1 MRGNLR
7 FALTALTW
15 AVILLAI
22 YAITARA
29 QTRGPLH
36 GAAGVGWAAQAGAPG
51 LPVLKGK
58 VDNPAQNYQARVLLL
73 NWKIVNRRD
82 QALQGGRFFE
92 SALITAIT

>member
-29 QTRGPLH
+29 QSRGPLH
-36 GAAGVGWAAQAGAPG
+36 AAAGVGWAAQAGASG
-51 LPVLKGK
+51 LPVLRGRHSRAKLAPGNRLVIELEDK
-58 VDNPAQNYQARVLLL
+58 
-73 NWKIVNRRD
+73 KRRD
-82 QALQGGRFFE
+82 QALHSGLWLNQY
-92 SALITAIT
+92 S

>member
-1 MRGNLR
+1 MTGNLR

-36 GAAGVGWAAQAGAPG
+36 GAAGVGWVAQAGAPG
-51 LPVLKGK
+51 LPVLKGRQASVT
-58 VDNPAQNYQARVLLL
+58 VDRSQQQVPAPPKAPSTVT
-73 NWKIVNRRD
+73 RRS
-82 QALQGGRFFE
+82 L
-92 SALITAIT
+92 